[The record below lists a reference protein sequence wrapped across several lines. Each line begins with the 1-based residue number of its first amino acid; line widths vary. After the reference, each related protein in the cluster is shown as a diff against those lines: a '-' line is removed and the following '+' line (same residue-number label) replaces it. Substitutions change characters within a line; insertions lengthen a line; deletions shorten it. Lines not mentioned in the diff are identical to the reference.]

1 MTVRKTKGGYAL
13 FSKTTGRKLS
23 KVYKSK
29 NSPSLKKRERQVQFF
44 KHKKKG

>member
-1 MTVRKTKGGYAL
+1 MVVKKTKGGYAL
-13 FSKTTGRKLS
+13 FSKSTGKKLS

-44 KHKKKG
+44 KHRKKT